1 MLMPKM
7 DAVQK
12 MNNHKMVEQIDKSR
26 SLDLA
31 VIDYSPLTQTRFEE
45 LVEAVLM
52 VAEEFAEEKRLREG
66 YKFLESEAVHPLP
79 QVDKKSNTYEYKL

>member
-1 MLMPKM
+1 
-7 DAVQK
+7 
-12 MNNHKMVEQIDKSR
+12 
-26 SLDLA
+26 
-31 VIDYSPLTQTRFEE
+31 